1 MKELFVKSVNFH
13 LDKMYHCIAVLKSSK
28 DFKVTFLIRTHF
40 QFCPYVSHCSMIIW
54 SLDVTQLDLA
64 K

>member
-28 DFKVTFLIRTHF
+28 EL
-40 QFCPYVSHCSMIIW
+40 
-54 SLDVTQLDLA
+54 
-64 K
+64 